1 MTQMRSFLRHAGLI
15 LFFGLCIIILSGVVK
30 VSAGENDIKLN
41 VSDVS
46 ITKDG
51 SYRLKVYNL
60 DPEQTVVYR
69 SGNSSIAMV
78 SRTGKVTG
86 LSYGE
91 TVITATVIEE
101 GAAVATLQCNV
112 IIGPAAVSIKLTKT
126 NLVLREGK
134 QKLLNTVILPLNTVE
149 TPIFY
154 STDSEIAKVSSAGR
168 VRAVRAGST
177 QIYAF
182 LENGQSAVCNVT
194 VLNKED
200 YEKYREG
207 MSVEDI
213 LAEEFPEGHAGY
225 HLGNGC
231 GYIQALTVVE
241 VLPCLEGSRNRRRRF
256 GELLKGIPALLLQF
270 IRKLRYLLAVGI
282 IAVPVHRDAR
292 GHVEG
297 VADRDHVLRRLD
309 RYISQWRILVN
320 LAVLKFRYK
329 HAHRI
334 GEKELAFLEEL
345 HAGSARDRLGH
356 GCQLADGLPVKGSL
370 SALARESDE
379 PVIHEV
385 RALEDSET
393 CPGRSRF
400 CSRWKHSDRGSASA
414 LNGKPEHAGAVPRSA
429 DGPGPE
435 PPF

>member
-1 MTQMRSFLRHAGLI
+1 MTQMKSFLRHAGLI

-168 VRAVRAGST
+168 VRAVLAGST

-213 LAEEFPEGHAGY
+213 LAENAENADNENNENNENQDEHPENDDASDSQNSDNVGTETKVDTDVTTDNAAAG
-225 HLGNGC
+225 
-231 GYIQALTVVE
+231 
-241 VLPCLEGSRNRRRRF
+241 
-256 GELLKGIPALLLQF
+256 K
-270 IRKLRYLLAVGI
+270 
-282 IAVPVHRDAR
+282 
-292 GHVEG
+292 
-297 VADRDHVLRRLD
+297 
-309 RYISQWRILVN
+309 
-320 LAVLKFRYK
+320 
-329 HAHRI
+329 
-334 GEKELAFLEEL
+334 
-345 HAGSARDRLGH
+345 
-356 GCQLADGLPVKGSL
+356 
-370 SALARESDE
+370 
-379 PVIHEV
+379 
-385 RALEDSET
+385 
-393 CPGRSRF
+393 
-400 CSRWKHSDRGSASA
+400 
-414 LNGKPEHAGAVPRSA
+414 
-429 DGPGPE
+429 
-435 PPF
+435 